1 MKIIIVGGGISGLAT
16 YLNFKKFLPE
26 SPSGEPH
33 TITIYESHQTARDDA
48 GNPIP
53 EIGIGGG
60 LGVAPN
66 GLSELE
72 KLDPEIKDAVVAQG
86 FPSHAFQ
93 MKNAWGWTLGYLR
106 AGPSSSGTPQ
116 SMVMS
121 RRQGIWA
128 CLKAKVPDDVLIGRR
143 KATRVERVKEGKF
156 TVFFADGPTDTADI
170 VIGADGVKSV
180 VKQFVVGDAYPAQY
194 E

>member
-1 MKIIIVGGGISGLAT
+1 MKIIIVGAGISGLAT
-16 YLNFKKFLPE
+16 YLNLKKFLPE
-26 SPSGEPH
+26 PPSGGPH
-33 TITIYESHQTARDDA
+33 TVTIYESHQTAKDDA
-48 GNPIP
+48 GNLIP

-66 GLSELE
+66 GLSELG
-72 KLDPEIKDAVVAQG
+72 KLDPEIKNAVVAQG
-86 FPSHAFQ
+86 FPTNSFQ
-93 MKNAWGWTLGYLR
+93 IKNAWGWTLGCVG
-106 AGPSSSGTPQ
+106 ASSSSSGAPQ
-116 SMVMS
+116 STVMS

-143 KATRVERVKEGKF
+143 KVTEVKRGEDGKL
-156 TVFFADGPTDTADI
+156 TIVFADGQTDSADI

-180 VKQFVVGDAYPAQY
+180 VKKFVVGDAYPPQY